1 MKGNTGAALAIFG
14 TLFVGYLYLSG
25 KLGMVWAAISGMP
38 AVQPV
43 IAGEVDANGNAV
55 GAAAG
60 AAQGGILGALGP
72 FGTPP
77 AAPPPNYQPYDG
89 PVVHYKDR
97 FGNPTTAPKYLPQ
110 LPPGIFI
117 H

>member
-43 IAGEVDANGNAV
+43 IAGEVDANGNVV
-55 GAAAG
+55 GAASG

-77 AAPPPNYQPYDG
+77 AAPPPNYQQPDNG
-89 PVVHYKDR
+89 PQFDR
-97 FGNPTTAPKYLPQ
+97 YGRRLPPGTISTIPQ

>member
-1 MKGNTGAALAIFG
+1 MKGNTGAAVAIFG

-43 IAGEVDANGNAV
+43 IAGVDAAGNAV
-55 GAAAG
+55 GAAEG
-60 AAQGGILGALGP
+60 AAAGGVAGGLS
-72 FGTPP
+72 TPQ
-77 AAPPPNYQPYDG
+77 AAPPPNYQPYNG
-89 PVVHYKDR
+89 PMVHYRDR